1 VSNDSAGDQQLSRPE
16 RRVLLDVGTPQPM
29 KAMAFNS
36 WPLIA
41 GVLVVSYLVAMFF
54 PAIGG
59 LLLITIPIVVVA
71 ALVVGGLQAKK
82 IRLTV
87 TDDVIKV
94 SNGKSGNA
102 CDRSHVQS
110 AVLVERFARRKWSPR
125 TTTLILLDRDGRN
138 ALLLSGLLW
147 PPAVLDQVIDLMP
160 GVPVERLEGTQ
171 SPYTLAARYPK
182 ILQNTDGTEKG
193 PSRE

>member
-1 VSNDSAGDQQLSRPE
+1 MSDDSAGDQQLNRPQQG
-16 RRVLLDVGTPQPM
+16 VLLDVSTPQPM

-36 WPLIA
+36 WPVIAAVLIA
-41 GVLVVSYLVAMFF
+41 SYLVAVLF

-59 LLLITIPIVVVA
+59 LLLITVPIAVIA
-71 ALVVGGLQAKK
+71 ALVLGGFQAKK

-87 TDDVIKV
+87 TEDMIKV
-94 SNGKSGNA
+94 SNGKTGNA
-102 CDRSHVQS
+102 CDRSHVHS
-110 AVLVERFARRKWSPR
+110 AVLVESFARRKWSPR

-182 ILQNTDGTEKG
+182 ILQNTDGTDKG
-193 PSRE
+193 PARD